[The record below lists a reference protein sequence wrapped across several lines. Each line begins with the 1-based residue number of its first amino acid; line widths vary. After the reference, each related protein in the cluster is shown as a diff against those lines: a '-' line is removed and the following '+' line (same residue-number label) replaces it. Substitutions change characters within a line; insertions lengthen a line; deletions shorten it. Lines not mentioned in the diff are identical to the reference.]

1 MVDAK
6 GLYVRGKGLKN
17 KAFLWFII
25 SDTKFCW
32 LMDKDLK
39 ETNHTGTHPS
49 LSRWLSTEPEKRRRV
64 NKVGPLEMA
73 TW

>member
-1 MVDAK
+1 MVAAK
-6 GLYVRGKGLKN
+6 GLYVRSKELKDS
-17 KAFLWFII
+17 AFLWFVI
-25 SDTKFCW
+25 SDTKYCW

-39 ETNHTGTHPS
+39 ETKHTDTHPS
-49 LSRWLSTEPEKRRRV
+49 LSRWLSRPEKRGRV